1 MGFPKK
7 ISQFPINPDLTGQD
21 LLVTVNEFDV
31 TSRINL
37 QQLRDFVIDGKDN
50 TFVTGGTVTE
60 EAELILFRNDGLSF
74 TIDLNPALSNTITGA
89 ENIPG
94 GEGLIYS
101 GKTNNELL
109 LRSISG
115 GENVI
120 VETLGNIIQIG
131 VEIPPD
137 TNTFVT
143 GFTYNGNINR
153 FTITDNQNNSYDA
166 TINFTQNLNVK
177 RNLNISG
184 TTGDTPEIT
193 FETSSTTLSKIE
205 SQSFG
210 GASSG
215 NLEFYTYPNAISG
228 LVKRM
233 TIGTNG
239 RVGIGRMGN
248 NDITN
253 TLHVSGSTRITDS
266 LFLENVGP
274 NAEPIIAN
282 LVLNSEGKV
291 VSGTTT
297 DNNTFITGTTLN
309 STIYTINQNDGTSF
323 STDFDSIVSGKLD
336 TDIFNTYTANTT
348 DNVVTGAT
356 LVGTTLELER
366 NNGLSDVT
374 VDLSPLSGISENTFV
389 TGFTYNDDNTL
400 TISRNDGV
408 DLSASINTMTGL
420 TVNGNLLL
428 PDGGVGGPY
437 IGLGDAEDL
446 KIFHNGNHS
455 IIRETGTGSLYL
467 QSDDSVILSKDSGT
481 ELMVRGIAD
490 GSVELYYDNVK
501 KLETSIDGVVLS
513 GDLITGDN
521 RLTYAPTS
529 AGIVSFLDFTVTQ
542 FGQNNNTVL
551 SSVKS
556 INLFLDSNG
565 GDSGQAFRIY
575 NNASPDSPPLENT
588 YIFKVDE
595 SGDVL
600 IKGNLSLL
608 QTPTLNNSG
617 TEILVRNTSTGQID
631 YRDVTTLSGS
641 PTDTFVTGLTY
652 NSTSNTVTLTQNES
666 GPTQSVVIDS
676 FSGVTLNGT
685 TNINGNTVVDGD
697 VLITKNVVILGT
709 ATTINSSTFSVDDNI
724 ITLNA
729 NATGSTV
736 PLPIDSGIDILRN
749 SGDTAVLL
757 WEELNGYWA
766 AGLSG
771 ATEPL
776 IVNGNNLGGGTNVFK
791 QRNENVLDFNTLSGG
806 TNVTLT
812 AVGDIVRFDV
822 PDNTNT
828 FITGATLNGNTL
840 EIERNDGVDVPVDLT
855 SLISGKLDISTFDS
869 YTANTLDIYVT
880 GGTLNSNTLELGRT
894 DGDTVSIDLSSI
906 NFTGN
911 TSGDCITN
919 LWVSNINGCNQVTIG
934 TELVVDDFITGKT
947 TTLFGENNSGGGTRA
962 GLTPTLTIFDNP
974 GTGGGSQNYAG
985 PNLRF
990 SDNGNI
996 GDIFYRYNGGG
1007 NLLSNSFNFISD
1019 GGFNFIA
1026 EGDNGSPSLS
1036 DGPYFRVTKGQSS
1049 LQIYDDTTRP
1059 RTDVKIT
1066 NSNGGDAYSR
1076 LGVGAQNDYWYIEA
1090 DDVDTPMHIG
1100 YDDNGVDTNVF
1111 TFEKSEGLLEGSLE
1125 ITSGLTAN
1133 TITVRDIYSTGDT
1146 QTPITFHGSLSQS
1159 NCTAIGDN
1167 SVAFGF
1173 DTTANGA
1180 DTFAIGYNTQAS
1192 GSESFAGGVGTEV
1205 SGAISFGF
1213 GLNHIV
1219 SGNKS
1224 FVIGGEGITGS
1235 TDETVYVPN
1244 LNIDSTPTV
1253 NNSGTEILVRNTTTG
1268 NVEYRESNTLGSIT
1282 GATNVTTTGLFKQ
1295 INGKDLE
1302 FKGIQSSGGTV
1313 TITTDANTV
1322 NLESTS
1328 SGGNTVNSAT
1338 KVFNWFMTIT

>member
-31 TSRINL
+31 TNRINL

-60 EAELILFRNDGLSF
+60 DAELILFRNDGLSL
-74 TIDLNPALSNTITGA
+74 TVDLNPAFSNTLTGA
-89 ENIPG
+89 DNIPG
-94 GEGLIYS
+94 GEGLIFS

-109 LRSISG
+109 FRSISG
-115 GENVI
+115 GENVTI
-120 VETLGNIIQIG
+120 ETLDNTIQIS

-143 GFTYNGNINR
+143 GATLTDVNNLIIGRNDGINIDVSLESLAED
-153 FTITDNQNNSYDA
+153 IYVESASLD
-166 TINFTQNLNVK
+166 
-177 RNLNISG
+177 G
-184 TTGDTPEIT
+184 TTY
-193 FETSSTTLSKIE
+193 TLSRNDGVE
-205 SQSFG
+205 LST
-210 GASSG
+210 
-215 NLEFYTYPNAISG
+215 NLST
-228 LVKRM
+228 V
-233 TIGTNG
+233 
-239 RVGIGRMGN
+239 
-248 NDITN
+248 
-253 TLHVSGSTRITDS
+253 VSGS
-266 LFLENVGP
+266 V
-274 NAEPIIAN
+274 
-282 LVLNSEGKV
+282 
-291 VSGTTT
+291 TTA
-297 DNNTFITGTTLN
+297 L
-309 STIYTINQNDGTSF
+309 
-323 STDFDSIVSGKLD
+323 FDSYTATTKTDIDSKLNKIEFNTYSATTKGILDNYTASTQTEINSKLD
-336 TDIFNTYTANTT
+336 VSTFDSYTANTLDIYVSGGTLSGT
-348 DNVVTGAT
+348 D
-356 LVGTTLELER
+356 LILER
-366 NNGLSDVT
+366 TDDNT
-374 VDLSPLSGISENTFV
+374 VNIDLSALSGVTQNSFV
-389 TGFTYNDDNTL
+389 TGFTYDNKNNL
-400 TISRNDGV
+400 TISRNDGLSNISTNLSEMSGLTINGDLTV
-408 DLSASINTMTGL
+408 TGDTQIDGRLTVEDQTWFKGSPITFGNSFADSIDFTGRINGNFVPVNDNTSDMGKPTTLSAQKYWRNFY
-420 TVNGNLLL
+420 VYN
-428 PDGGVGGPY
+428 
-437 IGLGDAEDL
+437 
-446 KIFHNGNHS
+446 
-455 IIRETGTGSLYL
+455 
-467 QSDDSVILSKDSGT
+467 
-481 ELMVRGIAD
+481 
-490 GSVELYYDNVK
+490 
-501 KLETSIDGVVLS
+501 
-513 GDLITGDN
+513 ITGGT
-521 RLTYAPTS
+521 L
-529 AGIVSFLDFTVTQ
+529 
-542 FGQNNNTVL
+542 
-551 SSVKS
+551 
-556 INLFLDSNG
+556 NLFN
-565 GDSGQAFRIY
+565 
-575 NNASPDSPPLENT
+575 
-588 YIFKVDE
+588 
-595 SGDVL
+595 
-600 IKGNLSLL
+600 
-608 QTPTLNNSG
+608 TPTLNNSG

-880 GGTLNSNTLELGRT
+880 GGTLSSNTLELGRT

-934 TELVVDDFITGKT
+934 TELVVDDFISGKT
-947 TTLFGENNSGGGTRA
+947 TTLFGENTTGGASRL
-962 GLTPTLTIFDNP
+962 GLNPTLTIFDD
-974 GTGGGSQNYAG
+974 GGSGGGAQTYSG
-985 PNLRF
+985 PTLRL
-990 SDNGNI
+990 SDNGNTA
-996 GDIFYRYNGGG
+996 DIFYRYNGGG
-1007 NLLSNSFNFISD
+1007 NVISNALNFISD

-1026 EGDNGSPSLS
+1026 EGDNGSPALS

-1049 LQIYDDTTRP
+1049 LSIYDDTTRP

-1066 NSNGGDAYSR
+1066 NVNGGSAYSR
-1076 LGVGAQNDYWYIEA
+1076 LGVGAQSDYWYIEA

-1133 TITVRDIYSTGDT
+1133 TITVSDIYSTGDT

-1159 NCTAIGDN
+1159 NCTASGDN

-1180 DTFAIGYNTQAS
+1180 DTFAIGYDTQSS

>member
-120 VETLGNIIQIG
+120 VETLGNTIQIG

-184 TTGDTPEIT
+184 TTGDAPEIT
-193 FETSSTTLSKIE
+193 FETSSSTLSKIE

-210 GASSG
+210 GAASG

-233 TIGTNG
+233 TIGTHG

-297 DNNTFITGTTLN
+297 DNNTFITGTSLN

-336 TDIFNTYTANTT
+336 TDIFNSYSALTEMLIETKLDTSTFDSYTANTSDIYVSGGTLSGT
-348 DNVVTGAT
+348 D
-356 LVGTTLELER
+356 LILER
-366 NNGLSDVT
+366 TDDDT
-374 VDLSPLSGISENTFV
+374 VNIDLSALSGVTQNSFV
-389 TGFTYNDDNTL
+389 TGFTYNNKNNL
-400 TISRNDGV
+400 TISRNDGLGDISTNLSEMSGLTINGDLTV
-408 DLSASINTMTGL
+408 TGDTQIDGRLTVEDQTWFKGSPITFGNSFADSIDFTGRINGNFVPVNDNTSDMGKPTTLSAQKYWRNFY
-420 TVNGNLLL
+420 VYN
-428 PDGGVGGPY
+428 
-437 IGLGDAEDL
+437 
-446 KIFHNGNHS
+446 
-455 IIRETGTGSLYL
+455 
-467 QSDDSVILSKDSGT
+467 
-481 ELMVRGIAD
+481 
-490 GSVELYYDNVK
+490 
-501 KLETSIDGVVLS
+501 
-513 GDLITGDN
+513 ITGGT
-521 RLTYAPTS
+521 L
-529 AGIVSFLDFTVTQ
+529 
-542 FGQNNNTVL
+542 
-551 SSVKS
+551 
-556 INLFLDSNG
+556 NLFN
-565 GDSGQAFRIY
+565 
-575 NNASPDSPPLENT
+575 
-588 YIFKVDE
+588 
-595 SGDVL
+595 
-600 IKGNLSLL
+600 
-608 QTPTLNNSG
+608 TPTLNNSG
-617 TEILVRNTSTGQID
+617 NEILVRNTTTGQID

-641 PTDTFVTGLTY
+641 PTDSFVTGLTY

-676 FSGVTLNGT
+676 FSGITLNGPT
-685 TNINGNTVVDGD
+685 SINGNTIVDGD

-776 IVNGNNLGGGTNVFK
+776 IVNGNNLGGGTSVFK

-812 AVGDIVRFDV
+812 SVGNIVRFDV

-855 SLISGKLDISTFDS
+855 SLISGKLDISSFDS
-869 YTANTLDIYVT
+869 YTANTLDIYVS
-880 GGTLNSNTLELGRT
+880 GGTLSGTDLELNRT
-894 DGDTVSIDLSSI
+894 DGGVVTIDLSALSGVTQNTFVTGFTYNDNNVLSI
-906 NFTGN
+906 KDNENNIYSTIVN
-911 TSGDCITN
+911 EMSGLT
-919 LWVSNINGCNQVTIG
+919 INGELNVTDNSY
-934 TELVVDDFITGKT
+934 LNFITGHT
-947 TTLFGENNSGGGTRA
+947 TYLIGENNTGGGSRTS
-962 GLTPTLTIFDNP
+962 LTPTLTIFDNP

-1007 NLLSNSFNFISD
+1007 NLLSNAFNFISD

-1036 DGPYFRVTKGQSS
+1036 DGPYFRITKGQSS
-1049 LQIYDDTTRP
+1049 LLIYDDTTRP

-1066 NSNGGDAYSR
+1066 NSNGGTAYSR

-1100 YDDNGVDTNVF
+1100 YDDNGVDTNVL
-1111 TFEKSEGLLEGSLE
+1111 TFEKSDGLLEGSLE
-1125 ITSGLTAN
+1125 ITSGLTAD
-1133 TITVRDIYSTGDT
+1133 TISI
-1146 QTPITFHGSLSQS
+1146 S
-1159 NCTAIGDN
+1159 N
-1167 SVAFGF
+1167 
-1173 DTTANGA
+1173 
-1180 DTFAIGYNTQAS
+1180 
-1192 GSESFAGGVGTEV
+1192 
-1205 SGAISFGF
+1205 
-1213 GLNHIV
+1213 
-1219 SGNKS
+1219 
-1224 FVIGGEGITGS
+1224 
-1235 TDETVYVPN
+1235 
-1244 LNIDSTPTV
+1244 TPTLD
-1253 NNSGTEILVRNTTTG
+1253 NSGTQMLIRNISTGEI
-1268 NVEYRESNTLGSIT
+1268 EYRESNTLGSLT
-1282 GATNVTTTGLFKQ
+1282 GGTNLTTTGIFAQ
-1295 INGKDLE
+1295 TNGKNLE

-1313 TITTDANTV
+1313 TITSDANTV